1 LKAPFILI
9 FLLLFVTLSLSS
21 GMRALPTVL
30 PGGEALAI
38 IVNKSNP
45 INNVSLTDL
54 RKIFKAEQT
63 RWSSGQR
70 VTVVM
75 RQPGQ
80 DERATALS
88 LIYRMSERDFNRYF
102 LRGTFTG
109 ETQSVPKTL
118 ASAAGVGKFIFNVP
132 GAIGYVRSSEVDDS
146 VKVVRV
152 DGHAPQ
158 DEGYPLKLQK

>member
-1 LKAPFILI
+1 LV
-9 FLLLFVTLSLSS
+9 FVTLFSSS
-21 GMRALPTVL
+21 GMMALP
-30 PGGEALAI
+30 PAAPDDEALAI

-45 INNVSLTDL
+45 IVNVSLTEL
-54 RKIFKAEQT
+54 RKMFMAQQT
-63 RWSSGQR
+63 QWASGNR

-80 DERATALS
+80 GERATALR

-118 ASAAGVGKFIFNVP
+118 ATAAGVAKFVFNVP
-132 GAIGYVRSSEVDDS
+132 GAIGYVRASEVDGS
-146 VKVVRV
+146 VKIVRV
-152 DGHAPQ
+152 DGHAPW
-158 DEGYPLKLQK
+158 DGGYPLKP